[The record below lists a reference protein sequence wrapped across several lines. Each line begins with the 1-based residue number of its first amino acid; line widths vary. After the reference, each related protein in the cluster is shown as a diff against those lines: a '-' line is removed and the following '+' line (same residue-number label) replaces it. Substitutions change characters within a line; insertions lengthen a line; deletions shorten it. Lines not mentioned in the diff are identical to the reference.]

1 MNWHLFDLEK
11 INNQSYLLSKTMSK
25 AFFSFIKWEQPP
37 EFRLDI
43 QSERCV
49 KSECQDY
56 YQGMLPEGE
65 V

>member
-1 MNWHLFDLEK
+1 MQFAV
-11 INNQSYLLSKTMSK
+11 YMSHGL
-25 AFFSFIKWEQPP
+25 FIKWEQPP